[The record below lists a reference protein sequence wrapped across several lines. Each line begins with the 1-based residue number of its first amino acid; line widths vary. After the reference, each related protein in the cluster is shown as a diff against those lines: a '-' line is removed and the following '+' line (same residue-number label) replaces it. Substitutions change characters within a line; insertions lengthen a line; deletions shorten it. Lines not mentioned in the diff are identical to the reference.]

1 MNTAA
6 KRPERAGATP
16 PAPRMLPSWK
26 GNLVIFGILVLLVIS
41 YYFNQIRQ
49 TQRIFF
55 DQAHYQ
61 ARTVAGVI
69 QRNAQNA
76 ILSRKAVEDILVTF
90 LGNTARFID
99 YLNTVAP
106 FSESE
111 LTAFAL
117 EAGLAGIS
125 IVMPDDNPVHGPD
138 GWLPAENPCDNP
150 GLSHDPAFHLY
161 TLNHPLGT
169 GTGCVVVGIHG
180 AQTETLLE
188 QVSLQ
193 KLLDTLGGLAP
204 IQTVRIEDIP
214 PANGIN
220 PEIRIMQNGGQ
231 AIAEARLA
239 MGSGSLLLGLDAS
252 AYTRQV
258 RALWREFM
266 IFSTLLTGLGV
277 FFSWLSYHY
286 QQTYMARVRD
296 MDRELARQRED
307 AALGAATATI
317 THEIRNPLNAISMGL
332 QRLQLEAAG
341 LAPDHVALVDA
352 LRQAVGRTNDIVSNL
367 KRYATPFSITRE
379 RVNLDRMVDRLLELY
394 QDAFRTRNIAVSY
407 ESDAEPW
414 VAGDADLLSQVFEN
428 LIKNAVEAQP
438 DGGFLTIRHVWEDK
452 TSVIV
457 FHNGGRTLPTG
468 ELDRI
473 FEPYM
478 TTKARGTGL
487 GLAIVQRIVAAHDGT
502 ITAEGAAPGSIT
514 LTIRLPLSDECLNP
528 KRDAHE
534 NSHRRR

>member
-1 MNTAA
+1 MKTIAR
-6 KRPERAGATP
+6 RPDRAGATP
-16 PAPRMLPSWK
+16 PAPVPRMLPSWK
-26 GNLVIFGILVLLVIS
+26 GNLVIFGILVLLTIG

-55 DQAHYQ
+55 DQAQYQ

-69 QRNAQNA
+69 QRNAQTA

-125 IVMPDDNPVHGPD
+125 IVMLDGNSVHGPA
-138 GWLPAENPCDNP
+138 GWLPGKNPCDNQ
-150 GLSHDPAFHLY
+150 GLSHATAVHLY
-161 TLNHPLGT
+161 TLNHPMGS

-188 QVSLQ
+188 QVSLP
-193 KLLDTLGGLAP
+193 KLLNTLSGLAP
-204 IQTVRIEDIP
+204 IQYVRIENIHS
-214 PANGIN
+214 ANGTN
-220 PEIRIMQNGGQ
+220 PEIQVMQNGGQ
-231 AIAEARLA
+231 AVAEARLA
-239 MGSGSLLLGLDAS
+239 MGNSSLLLGLDAS
-252 AYTRQV
+252 TYTRQV
-258 RALWREFM
+258 RTLWREFM

-277 FFSWLSYHY
+277 FFSWLSYRY
-286 QQTYMARVRD
+286 QQTYMDRVRD
-296 MDRELARQRED
+296 LDRELARQRED

-332 QRLQLEAAG
+332 QRLQLEAPG
-341 LAPDHVALVDA
+341 LAPDHLALVDA
-352 LRQAVGRTNDIVSNL
+352 LRQAVSRTNEIVSNL
-367 KRYATPFSITRE
+367 KRYTTPFSIARE
-379 RVNLDRMVDRLLELY
+379 IVDLDQMIGRQLKLY
-394 QDAFRTRNIAVSY
+394 QDACRTRNITVSY
-407 ESDAEPW
+407 EPDSKPW
-414 VAGDADLLSQVFEN
+414 VTGDADLLSQVAEN

-438 DGGFLTIRHVWEDK
+438 DGGFLTIRHGREN
-452 TSVIV
+452 TNSVLV
-457 FHNGGRTLPTG
+457 FQNGGWTLPDA

-487 GLAIVQRIVAAHDGT
+487 GLAIVKRIIAAHDGT
-502 ITAEGAAPGSIT
+502 IAAENPSPKTIS
-514 LTIRLPLSDECLNP
+514 LTIRLPLSTECL
-528 KRDAHE
+528 KSKGITR
-534 NSHRRR
+534 